1 MNLARLVYR
10 NVTRNGFRSGVVFF
24 SALLLAAVPFGVTL
38 ITEGGRAGLQVVLSR
53 LGADLLIVPEGAEIK
68 VETALLMGKPAQA
81 WMPRQNLAKIRR
93 LPGVAQVSP
102 QLHLATLAGA
112 PCCSAPEMFI
122 VAYDP
127 ATDFTLRPW
136 LGQQGD
142 GVLGLDEVLG
152 GSQVSVPKE
161 KANILVYGSPVRLKA
176 NLARSDT
183 GLDQTLFMTFQ
194 TAYEIARMS
203 STRAAQELV
212 VPTNQ
217 ISAILLKLQ
226 PGVAPKDMVA
236 RIGREVSGVTALQS
250 PELLRGTR
258 RELTG
263 LLRIIFV
270 ALSLAW
276 LLSVA
281 VTGLVFSLA
290 AHERR
295 RELGVLRALGS
306 PRRVVFGLLLAEAVV
321 LALAGAASGIALCL
335 AIAFWFHKAIV
346 FVLEM
351 PFLFPPPALLAAL
364 IAGGLLVALL
374 SVGLAAL
381 VPAWRISRMEP
392 ASAMRE

>member
-1 MNLARLVYR
+1 MNLARLIYR
-10 NVTRNGFRSGVVFF
+10 NVTRNGFRSGVVFC
-24 SALLLAAVPFGVTL
+24 SALLLAAVPFGVTF
-38 ITEGGRAGLQVVLSR
+38 ITEGGRASLQVVLSR

-81 WMPRQNLAKIRR
+81 WMPRQNLAKIGR

-112 PCCSAPEMFI
+112 SCCSAPEMFI

-136 LGQQGD
+136 LDRQG
-142 GVLGLDEVLG
+142 GGTLGLDEVLG
-152 GSQVSVPKE
+152 GSQVTVPNE
-161 KANILVYGSPVRLKA
+161 KTNILVYGSPVRLKG
-176 NLARSDT
+176 NLTRSGT

-226 PGVAPKDMVA
+226 PGIAPGDMVA

-270 ALSLAW
+270 VLALVW

-306 PRRVVFGLLLAEAVV
+306 PRSVVFRLLLAEAVV

-335 AIAFWFHKAIV
+335 AIAFWFRDAIV
-346 FVLEM
+346 FLLEM

-364 IAGGLLVALL
+364 VVGGLLVALL
-374 SVGLAAL
+374 SVVLAAF

>member
-1 MNLARLVYR
+1 MNQARLIYR
-10 NVTRNGFRSGVVFF
+10 NVTRNGFRSGVVFCA
-24 SALLLAAVPFGVTL
+24 ALLLAAVPFGVTF
-38 ITEGGRAGLQVVLSR
+38 ITEGSRAGLQVVLGR
-53 LGADLLIVPEGAEIK
+53 LGADLLVVPEGAEIK

-81 WMPRQNLAKIRR
+81 WMPRQNVAKIG
-93 LPGVAQVSP
+93 LIPGVAQVSP

-112 PCCSAPEMFI
+112 ACCSAPEMFI

-136 LGQQGD
+136 LGQQGS
-142 GVLGLDEVLG
+142 GPLGLDEVVG
-152 GSQVSVPKE
+152 GSQVTVPNGKT
-161 KANILVYGSPVRLKA
+161 NILVYGSPVRLKA

-194 TAYEIARMS
+194 TAYEIARLS

-226 PGVAPKDMVA
+226 PGVVPKDMVA
-236 RIGREVSGVTALQS
+236 RIARQVPGVTALQS

-263 LLRIIFV
+263 LLRIILLV
-270 ALSLAW
+270 LALVW

-306 PRRVVFGLLLAEAVV
+306 PRSMVFRLLLAEAVV
-321 LALAGAASGIALCL
+321 LAVAGAASGIALCL
-335 AIAFWFHKAIV
+335 TIALWFRDAIV

-351 PFLFPPPALLAAL
+351 PFLFPPPALLASL